1 MLWDGSDKG
10 IDRILYLH
18 RREEGGG
25 GLSETLRYKIQMSS
39 TATTWKREE
48 IYNDMDSG
56 RLLAIEY
63 SDVETS

>member
-1 MLWDGSDKG
+1 MVRIKASTGSYTYTEGK
-10 IDRILYLH
+10 
-18 RREEGGG
+18 REG

-48 IYNDMDSG
+48 IYNDMDSE